1 MKYGAHSLMWTAR
14 FTEKDLGLFDRL
26 KQMGFDG
33 LEIYV
38 NADSIDSLPREKIK
52 EKMRETGMEC
62 TISTGLGENQ
72 NVISPDENKRK
83 NGVAYLKKAIDLA
96 VELGTDIVSGVLYA
110 AWGEFTGKMRTQ
122 QEWNYC
128 KESLLQAAEYAKEK
142 NVILGLEPI
151 NRYETYFLN
160 IAEDA
165 RKLVE
170 EINHPNIRIH
180 LDTYHLNI
188 EEESFYKA
196 IKTAGEY
203 LCHFHVCENNRG
215 IPGTGHVPWDDVY
228 KALKEINYNRWAVIE
243 SFVPAIEEIA
253 RMTAIWRKLAPS
265 ADVLAEEGL
274 KFLKGKEASV

>member
-38 NADSIDSLPREKIK
+38 SADSIDSLPREKIK

-110 AWGEFTGKMRTQ
+110 AWGKFTGKMRTQ

-160 IAEDA
+160 TAEDA

-228 KALKEINYNRWAVIE
+228 KALKEINYNRWAIIE